1 MQRPRPGRT
10 YQRGRA
16 RTAALSLT
24 ALLSLSLTGCGVAGL
39 GGDDTDGGDAEGRGA
54 AGAAAVAGIDCADT
68 GRVQGTGSSAQQ
80 NAMKHWIKQYQGAC
94 PGVRIAYNPI
104 GSGAGGAQFLRGAT
118 AFGGSDSAL
127 KPEEAALSKDV
138 CRGGRAIDLPMVGGP
153 IAIGYD
159 VPGVDDLVLDAP
171 TLARIFDRKITT
183 WDDPAIRRLN
193 PGSDLPSTPVRP
205 VHRSDD
211 SGTTQNFQAYL
222 AGAAPKEWP
231 HPVGKAW
238 QGTGGASASGSS
250 GVASEVTSGF
260 GAIGYFELSFARA
273 REIKTVALDTGAP
286 APVEPTPATASAGI
300 AQARVAG
307 RGSDMTLKFRY
318 DASTPGAYPLVQV
331 TYEIVCDQGN
341 QRQTL
346 PALKSFLT
354 YTASEEGQKDLAR
367 LHYAPLP
374 ESVAGQVRDVVGT
387 LS

>member
-10 YQRGRA
+10 YQGGRT
-16 RTAALSLT
+16 RTAVSLT
-24 ALLSLSLTGCGVAGL
+24 ALLSLSLAGCGVAGI
-39 GGDDTDGGDAEGRGA
+39 GGDDEDGDERA
-54 AGAAAVAGIDCADT
+54 AARSSAVAGIDCADT
-68 GRVQGTGSSAQQ
+68 GKVPGTGSSAQQ
-80 NAMKHWIKQYQGAC
+80 NAMKYWIKQYQSVC

-127 KPEEAALSKDV
+127 KPEEVERSKGV

-159 VPGVDDLVLDAP
+159 LPGVEDLVLDAP
-171 TLARIFDRKITT
+171 TLARIFDRKITS
-183 WDDPAIRRLN
+183 WDDPEIRRLN
-193 PGSDLPSTPVRP
+193 PDADLPSMPVRP

-222 AGAAPKEWP
+222 AGAAPGAWA

-238 QGTGGASASGSS
+238 QGGGGASASGSS

-260 GAIGYFELSFARA
+260 GAIGYFELSFARD
-273 REIKTVALDTGAP
+273 RRIETVSIDTGAP
-286 APVEPTPATASAGI
+286 APVAPTPTTASAGI

-307 RGSDMTLKFRY
+307 KGRDMKLKFRY
-318 DASTPGAYPLVQV
+318 GAANPGAYPIVQV
-331 TYEIVCDQGN
+331 TYEIVCDKGN
-341 QRQTL
+341 RKETL

-354 YTASEEGQKDLAR
+354 YTASKAGQKELSG

>member
-1 MQRPRPGRT
+1 MQRRRPGRT
-10 YQRGRA
+10 YQSGK
-16 RTAALSLT
+16 TLAAASLT
-24 ALLSLSLTGCGVAGL
+24 ALLSLSLTGCGLVGL
-39 GGDDTDGGDAEGRGA
+39 GDDDGESDDRAS
-54 AGAAAVAGIDCADT
+54 AGSATVAGIDCARS
-68 GRVQGTGSSAQQ
+68 GKVQGTGSSAQQ

-127 KPEEAALSKDV
+127 KPADVESSKDV

-159 VPGVDDLVLDAP
+159 LPGVEDLVLDAP
-171 TLARIFDRKITT
+171 TIAKIFDRRITM
-183 WDDPAIRRLN
+183 WDDAEIARLN
-193 PGSDLPSTPVRP
+193 PGADLPSMPIRP

-211 SGTTQNFQAYL
+211 SGTTQNFQAFL
-222 AGAAPKEWP
+222 AGAAPEVWN

-238 QGTGGASASGSS
+238 QGRGGASASGSS
-250 GVASEVTSGF
+250 GVAAEVTSGF

-273 REIKTVALDTGAP
+273 HEIKTVAVDTGAP
-286 APVEPTPATASAGI
+286 APVEPTPITASAGI
-300 AQARVAG
+300 AEAQVAG
-307 RGSDMTLKFRY
+307 KGKDMTLKFRH
-318 DASTPGAYPLVQV
+318 DTKTPGAYPIVQV
-331 TYEIVCDQGN
+331 TYEIVCDRGN
-341 QRQTL
+341 QKETL

-354 YTASEEGQKDLAR
+354 YTASEAGQKNLSR

-374 ESVAGQVRDVVGT
+374 ESVAGQVRDVVRT

>member
-1 MQRPRPGRT
+1 ML
-10 YQRGRA
+10 
-16 RTAALSLT
+16 AL
-24 ALLSLSLTGCGVAGL
+24 AGCGVAGL
-39 GGDDTDGGDAEGRGA
+39 GEGAGDGR
-54 AGAAAVAGIDCADT
+54 AAAAPAALAGIGCAKS
-68 GRVQGTGSSAQQ
+68 GKVPGTGSSAQQ
-80 NAMKHWIKQYQGAC
+80 NAMKYWIKQYQLAC

-127 KPEEAALSKDV
+127 KPDEVARSEDV

-159 VPGVDDLVLDAP
+159 LPGFDGLVLDAP
-171 TLARIFDRKITT
+171 TLAKIFDRRITS
-183 WDDPAIRRLN
+183 WDAPEIQRLN
-193 PGSDLPSTPVRP
+193 PGAELPSMPVRP

-222 AGAAPKEWP
+222 AGAAPDVWQ

-238 QGTGGASASGSS
+238 QGRGGASASGSS

-273 REIKTVALDTGAP
+273 RHIKTISIDTGASV
-286 APVEPTPATASAGI
+286 PVEPTPRTASAGI
-300 AQARVAG
+300 AAARVAG
-307 RGSDMTLKFRY
+307 RGKDMTLKFRY
-318 DASTPGAYPLVQV
+318 DASTPGAYPIVQV
-331 TYEIVCDQGN
+331 TYEIVCDKGN
-341 QRQTL
+341 QQATL
-346 PALKSFLT
+346 PALKSFLA
-354 YTASEEGQKDLAR
+354 YTASEAGQKPLSR

-374 ESVAGQVRDVVGT
+374 ESVAGQVREVIRT

>member
-10 YQRGRA
+10 YHTPRA
-16 RTAALSLT
+16 RTALSLT
-24 ALLSLSLTGCGVAGL
+24 ALLALSLAGCGVAGL
-39 GGDDTDGGDAEGRGA
+39 GDDDAGGEGR
-54 AGAAAVAGIDCADT
+54 AGAGASAVAAVDCADT

-80 NAMKHWIKQYQGAC
+80 NAMNHWIKQYQGAC

-171 TLARIFDRKITT
+171 TLAKIFDRKITT
-183 WDDPAIRRLN
+183 WDDPEIRRLN
-193 PGSDLPSTPVRP
+193 PGTDLPSTPVRP

-231 HPVGKAW
+231 HPVAKAW

-260 GAIGYFELSFARA
+260 GAIGYFELSFART
-273 REIKTVALDTGAP
+273 RGIKTVALDTGAP

-300 AQARVAG
+300 AQARIAG
-307 RGSDMTLKFRY
+307 RGNDMTLKFRY
-318 DASTPGAYPLVQV
+318 DSSTPGAYPIVQV
-331 TYEIVCDQGN
+331 TYEIVCDRGN

-354 YTASEEGQKDLAR
+354 YTASAEGQKDLAR

-374 ESVAGQVRDVVGT
+374 ESVATRVRDVVGT
-387 LS
+387 LA

>member
-10 YQRGRA
+10 YQGGRA
-16 RTAALSLT
+16 RTAVSLT
-24 ALLSLSLTGCGVAGL
+24 ALLSLSLTGCGVLGD
-39 GGDDTDGGDAEGRGA
+39 GGDDGGGA
-54 AGAAAVAGIDCADT
+54 SSAGAAAVAGIDCAAT
-68 GRVQGTGSSAQQ
+68 GKVQGTGSSAQQ
-80 NAMKHWIKQYQGAC
+80 NAMKYWIKHYQAAC

-127 KPEEAALSKDV
+127 KPDEVERSKAV

-159 VPGVDDLVLDAP
+159 VPGVTDLVLDAP
-171 TLARIFDRKITT
+171 TLAKIFDRKITA

-193 PGSDLPSTPVRP
+193 PGAELPAMPIRP

-222 AGAAPKEWP
+222 AGAAPAAWP

-250 GVASEVTSGF
+250 GVASAVTSGF

-273 REIKTVALDTGAP
+273 RQIKTVSIDTGAP
-286 APVEPTPATASAGI
+286 APVAPTPGSASAGI
-300 AQARVAG
+300 AAAARVAG
-307 RGSDMTLKFRY
+307 EGKDMKLKFRY
-318 DASTPGAYPLVQV
+318 GASTPGAYPIVQV
-331 TYEIVCDQGN
+331 TYEIVCDKGN
-341 QRQTL
+341 HKETL

-354 YTASEEGQKDLAR
+354 YTASKAGQKDLSR
-367 LHYAPLP
+367 LNYAPLP
-374 ESVAGQVRDVVGT
+374 ESVAGQVRDVVRT